1 MEPLVV
7 LAVLACPIGMG
18 LMMFF
23 MMRGMGGGKKE
34 DAAPGASLPD
44 LKAEQA
50 RLAEKIAA
58 LEQPAAEAVEP
69 EGTAGKPAPADVR

>member
-1 MEPLVV
+1 
-7 LAVLACPIGMG
+7 
-18 LMMFF
+18 MMFF

-44 LKAEQA
+44 LKSEQA

-58 LEQPAAEAVEP
+58 LEQTPAVEP
-69 EGTAGKPAPADVR
+69 GGTAGKPAPADVR